1 MPSVFVPIF
10 DKYKTMTAGSMSNA
24 ARMPI
29 CGIFIILLP
38 TRKEISLNILFYF
51 LSTLAFWMISLIQTM
66 MTIRAIMSWF
76 FMPEENGILR
86 FLIVATEPFII
97 PVRALLHRIDAIAA
111 LPIDISFLVTFFLLS
126 VLQSLL

>member
-10 DKYKTMTAGSMSNA
+10 DKYKTMTAGRLSNA

-76 FMPEENGILR
+76 FMPEESGILR

-111 LPIDISFLVTFFLLS
+111 MPIDISFLITFILLS

>member
-1 MPSVFVPIF
+1 MRDF
-10 DKYKTMTAGSMSNA
+10 
-24 ARMPI
+24 
-29 CGIFIILLP
+29 FIILSLS
-38 TRKEISLNILFYF
+38 RKEISLNILFYI
-51 LSTLAFWMISLIQTM
+51 LSAIALWMLSLIQSM

>member
-10 DKYKTMTAGSMSNA
+10 DKYKTMTAGSMSKA
-24 ARMPI
+24 ARMAK

-76 FMPEENGILR
+76 FMPEESGILR

-111 LPIDISFLVTFFLLS
+111 MPIDISFLITFILLS